1 MKRNMKELILIT
13 GASSGIGREMARLLA
28 RKNYDLILVARRQD
42 RLVELRNELEEKHLV
57 RIHVIV
63 ADLSNPESAK
73 ELHNHIKSM
82 KLNVTMV
89 VNNAGFGEYGDF
101 STTPLTRELDMV
113 NVNISSLVAI
123 TKLFGTD
130 MKTHGHG
137 RIMNMA
143 SILSFFPFPY
153 YAVYA
158 ATKAFVL
165 SFTES
170 VRTEWAG
177 SGVHVTAFCPGPT
190 DTEFTTDGM
199 LQTNAYKSMK
209 PVNAHDVAVE
219 AVAYL
224 LNGKGTKVNGFM
236 NNVLV
241 NTPRFSPR
249 WLTLKINKHMG
260 TQK

>member
-1 MKRNMKELILIT
+1 MKELILIT

-28 RKNYDLILVARRQD
+28 RQNYDLILVARRQD
-42 RLVELRNELEEKHLV
+42 RLIELRNELEEKHLI
-57 RIHVIV
+57 RAHIIV
-63 ADLSNPESAK
+63 ADLSHADSAR
-73 ELHNHIKSM
+73 ELYDRIKDM
-82 KLNVTMV
+82 KLNVTML

-101 STTPLTRELDMV
+101 ATTPLHREMDMV
-113 NVNISSLVAI
+113 QVNISSLVTL
-123 TKLFGTD
+123 TKLFGAD
-130 MKTHGHG
+130 MRAAGHGH
-137 RIMNMA
+137 ILNMA

-170 VRTEWAG
+170 IQTEWAG

-190 DTEFTTDGM
+190 DTEFTTDNM

-209 PVNAHDVAVE
+209 PVKATDVAQE
-219 AVAYL
+219 AVHHL
-224 LNGKGTKVNGFM
+224 LHGKGIKVHGFM
-236 NNVLV
+236 NKVLV

-249 WLTLKINKHMG
+249 WLTLKINKHMA
-260 TQK
+260 TRA